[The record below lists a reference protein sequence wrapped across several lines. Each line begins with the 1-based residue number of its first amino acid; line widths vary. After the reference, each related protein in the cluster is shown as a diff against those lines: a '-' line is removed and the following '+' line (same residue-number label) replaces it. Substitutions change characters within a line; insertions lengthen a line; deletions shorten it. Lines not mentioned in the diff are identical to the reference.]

1 MKFKKSLILVLS
13 FVMIIGALVSA
24 NPQKGGKEKGPVVM
38 GQVVEVNK
46 DQDGKVTSITVE
58 GFIKGIEVSKIKLV
72 GLISEDTKI
81 MNAAHDPQDQ
91 IAIEKGNIVSMR
103 VDEAMTKSNPPQ
115 SNVKRIF
122 ISK

>member
-1 MKFKKSLILVLS
+1 MKLKKSLILVLS
-13 FVMIIGALVSA
+13 FIMIIGVMVSA
-24 NPQKGGKEKGPVVM
+24 KPVNKEKGPVVM

-58 GFIKGIEVSKIKLV
+58 GFIKGEEVSKIKLV

-81 MNAAHDPQDQ
+81 MNSAHDPQDK
-91 IAIEKGNIVSMR
+91 IVIEKGNLVYMR
-103 VDEAMTKSNPPQ
+103 VGEAMTKSNPPQ
-115 SNVKRIF
+115 TNVKRIF